1 MILDDIARET
11 RRRIEQKKK
20 EGYYEAVHE
29 ELAHHKPLKGEPFKK
44 NLQAP
49 GLSFICEV
57 KRASP
62 SRGNLVDDF
71 PYLDIAKTYEKAGAS
86 AISCL
91 TEPHWFK
98 GSMTYL
104 REIAEQVSIPV
115 LCKDFVVDPCQIE
128 EAALSGASA
137 ILLIAAILTEDQLRK
152 YMDLAHSLGLSTLC
166 EAHSE
171 DEVKKLLR
179 AGADIIGINNRNLKD
194 FTIDTGNT
202 ERLSRLV
209 PESVILVSESGMM
222 NPETI
227 RRMRQAGADAVLI
240 GEYLMKAEHRETLLR
255 TLIKENQ

>member
-11 RRRIEQKKK
+11 RRRLEQKKK

-29 ELAHHKPLKGEPFKK
+29 ALAHRKPLEGEPFKK

-62 SRGNLVDDF
+62 SRGNLVEDF
-71 PYLDIAKTYEKAGAS
+71 PYLEIAKTYEKAGAS

-104 REIAEQVSIPV
+104 KEIAEQVSIPV

-137 ILLIAAILTEDQLRK
+137 ILLIAAILTEEQLRE

-240 GEYLMKAEHRETLLR
+240 GEYLMKAENRETLLR